1 MCEESRTTWAA
12 AASWWGWGWC
22 NATQRRMEPN
32 ETKRMGISDAKA
44 AVGGLVQQYRKKFG
58 AHGFQKK
65 RKKENPCDPAVSNTV
80 SRTVASSRK
89 NTATRVVKK
98 R

>member
-12 AASWWGWGWC
+12 AASWWGWC

-44 AVGGLVQQYRKKFG
+44 AVGGLVQQYRKKLGLMDF
-58 AHGFQKK
+58 K
-65 RKKENPCDPAVSNTV
+65 RKG
-80 SRTVASSRK
+80 RK
-89 NTATRVVKK
+89 KIRVILPFQILSVG

>member
-12 AASWWGWGWC
+12 AASWWGWC

-44 AVGGLVQQYRKKFG
+44 AVGGLVQQYRKKNWG
-58 AHGFQKK
+58 SWISKEKEERKIRVILPFQILSVG
-65 RKKENPCDPAVSNTV
+65 R
-80 SRTVASSRK
+80 
-89 NTATRVVKK
+89 
-98 R
+98 